1 MRRPTTYRYDEPTGE
16 TTPVPAYII
25 AQITVHDPETYDRY
39 RAQTPAAI
47 ERYGGRF
54 VVRGGDPEVLE
65 GENRPG
71 RVVVLEF
78 PDRAQAKR
86 FYDSPEYR
94 AILPLRL
101 VASEGGLLLVD
112 GV

>member
-1 MRRPTTYRYDEPTGE
+1 MP
-16 TTPVPAYII
+16 PAYVI
-25 AQITVHDPETYDRY
+25 AQLTIHDPETYDRY

-78 PDRAQAKR
+78 PSREQAKR
-86 FYDSPEYR
+86 FYDSPEYQ

-101 VASEGGLLLVD
+101 AAAEGSLLLVE

>member
-1 MRRPTTYRYDEPTGE
+1 M
-16 TTPVPAYII
+16 PAYII
-25 AQITVHDPETYDRY
+25 VQLTIHDPETYDRY
-39 RAQTPAAI
+39 RAKTPALV
-47 ERYGGRF
+47 ERFGGRF
-54 VVRGGDPEVLE
+54 IVRGGDPEVLE
-65 GENRPG
+65 GEARPG

-78 PDRAQAKR
+78 PDRERARR

-101 VASEGGLLLVD
+101 RAAEGAAVIVD

>member
-1 MRRPTTYRYDEPTGE
+1 M
-16 TTPVPAYII
+16 PAYII
-25 AQITVHDPETYDRY
+25 VQLTIHDPETYDRY
-39 RAQTPAAI
+39 RAETPALI
-47 ERYGGRF
+47 ERFGGRF

-65 GENRPG
+65 GEARPG

-78 PDRAQAKR
+78 PDRERARR

-101 VASEGGLLLVD
+101 RAAKGAALIVD

>member
-1 MRRPTTYRYDEPTGE
+1 M
-16 TTPVPAYII
+16 PAYII
-25 AQITVHDPETYDRY
+25 AEITVHDPQTYDRY
-39 RAQTPAAI
+39 RAQTPAAV

-54 VVRGGDPEVLE
+54 VVRGGDPEALE
-65 GENRPG
+65 GGSRPE

-101 VASEGGLLLVD
+101 AASEGSLLLVD

>member
-1 MRRPTTYRYDEPTGE
+1 M
-16 TTPVPAYII
+16 
-25 AQITVHDPETYDRY
+25 
-39 RAQTPAAI
+39 
-47 ERYGGRF
+47 
-54 VVRGGDPEVLE
+54 LE

-78 PDRAQAKR
+78 PSREQAKR
-86 FYDSPEYR
+86 FYDSPEYQ

-101 VASEGGLLLVD
+101 AAAEGSLLLVD

>member
-1 MRRPTTYRYDEPTGE
+1 M
-16 TTPVPAYII
+16 PAYII
-25 AQITVHDPETYDRY
+25 AQITVRDPEAYDRY
-39 RAQTPAAI
+39 RAQTPAAV

-65 GENRPG
+65 GGSGPG

-78 PDRAQAKR
+78 PDRVQAKR

-101 VASEGGLLLVD
+101 AASEGSLLLVE